1 MAIGDT
7 PRVMNHTRGALCGG
21 KCGERGRGGFDDD
34 GAALVMMGRA
44 CDQTS
49 RRLMLYVLLKMTI
62 LCMALTGC
70 GAAAQLPKSARYA
83 SRICASAHQN

>member
-1 MAIGDT
+1 MAIGET

-34 GAALVMMGRA
+34 GGALVMMGRT

-49 RRLMLYVLLKMTI
+49 RRLMLYVLLEDDYLVHGI
-62 LCMALTGC
+62 DGLWGGC
-70 GAAAQLPKSARYA
+70 STA
-83 SRICASAHQN
+83 